1 MIVPAKCGGSYHGQP
16 NSGGNAETFRP
27 EHSACYVG
35 GFFIL
40 ENGGTTMNI
49 KLLKLLS
56 KNARYSVQDLAVMT
70 GMDEEAVK
78 QEMAQMEKD
87 GLIRGYKA
95 VVDWERMDSSTVSAI
110 IELKVTPK
118 AGLGFEE
125 VAQRVMKYPEVESVY
140 LMSGGYDLSVV
151 VKGKTFQEVALF
163 VAKELST
170 IDSVLSTSTHFVL
183 RRYKEL
189 DVELFGEDGDDRGNF
204 SL

>member
-1 MIVPAKCGGSYHGQP
+1 
-16 NSGGNAETFRP
+16 
-27 EHSACYVG
+27 
-35 GFFIL
+35 
-40 ENGGTTMNI
+40 MNL

-56 KNARYSVQDLAVMT
+56 KNARLKDEELAVMT
-70 GMDEEAVK
+70 GAEEKDVHNNIA
-78 QEMAQMEKD
+78 EMEKE

-95 VVDWERMDSSTVSAI
+95 VIDWERIDNTHVSAL

-125 VAQRVMKYPEVESVY
+125 VAMKVSQYPEVESVY
-140 LMSGGYDLSVV
+140 LMSGGYDLSVTV
-151 VKGKTFQEVALF
+151 TGKTFKEVAMF

-170 IDSVLSTSTHFVL
+170 IDSVISTTTHFIL

-189 DVELFGEDGDDRGNF
+189 DVELIGKPSDDRGNF

>member
-1 MIVPAKCGGSYHGQP
+1 MT
-16 NSGGNAETFRP
+16 TFALIAY
-27 EHSACYVG
+27 SAIRAI
-35 GFFIL
+35 FDL
-40 ENGGTTMNI
+40 ESEEFLMNL

-56 KNARYSVQDLAVMT
+56 KNARLKDEELAVMI
-70 GMDEEAVK
+70 GAEEKEVHDNIA
-78 QEMAQMEKD
+78 EMEKE

-95 VVDWERMDSSTVSAI
+95 VVDWERIDNTHVSAL

-125 VAQRVMKYPEVESVY
+125 VAMKVSQYPEVESVY
-140 LMSGGYDLSVV
+140 LMSGGYDLSVTV
-151 VKGKTFQEVALF
+151 TGKTFQEVAMF

-170 IDSVLSTSTHFVL
+170 IDSVISTTTHFIL

-189 DVELFGEDGDDRGNF
+189 DVELIGKPSDDRGNF